1 MVTMGVS
8 EELLNCIFG
17 DSARGRILSF
27 MLKTGGS
34 YSKADLMSI
43 AGVCPRTLES
53 CLRKLKANGIL
64 VEEGRRFRIN
74 ARSRVG
80 RALQVLYQEILCAE
94 AEVSGHHEV

>member
-1 MVTMGVS
+1 MGNS
-8 EELLNCIFG
+8 EELLHCIFG
-17 DSARGRILSF
+17 NSASGRILSL

-34 YSKADLMSI
+34 YSRADLMSV

-53 CLRKLKANGIL
+53 CLRKLKAYGIL
-64 VEEGRRFRIN
+64 VEEGRKFRIN

-80 RALQVLYQEILCAE
+80 RALQVLYQELLCAE